1 MKNKYIS
8 LALAVLISSPIAKAD
23 SASEQ
28 INYQKIKEAYSKA
41 DAELNSVYKQQIQEY
56 KKEGAEFYGQSESRD
71 IYLKKSQLAWIKMRD
86 ASCDYETYE
95 SKAGTAFS
103 SIYEKCL
110 LDKTNERIEY
120 LKKYN

>member
-1 MKNKYIS
+1 MRNKYFY
-8 LALAVLISSPIAKAD
+8 LTLAVLISSSFAKTD
-23 SASEQ
+23 SPSEWVNYEQ
-28 INYQKIKEAYSKA
+28 IKDAYSKA

-56 KKEGAEFYGQSESRD
+56 KKEGGGYGQSESRD

-95 SKAGTAFS
+95 SKTGTAFS

-110 LDKTNERIEY
+110 LDKTNKRIEY
-120 LKKYN
+120 LKQFN